1 MKRPAGEGTAQG
13 RRRGRVVLRLFTPF
27 GVWGRRPQRRLRPA
41 GRRPYGVYTRVLSV
55 LSMRPFRTLRLGG
68 RLDRKRRLWAR
79 WCGLAVVLLLPLE
92 RGRFRDGVE
101 PRRGGP

>member
-41 GRRPYGVYTRVLSV
+41 GRRAYGVYTRVLSV

-68 RLDRKRRLWAR
+68 TAR
-79 WCGLAVVLLLPLE
+79 SKAAALGAVVRVG
-92 RGRFRDGVE
+92 RGAPASARARTVS
-101 PRRGGP
+101 